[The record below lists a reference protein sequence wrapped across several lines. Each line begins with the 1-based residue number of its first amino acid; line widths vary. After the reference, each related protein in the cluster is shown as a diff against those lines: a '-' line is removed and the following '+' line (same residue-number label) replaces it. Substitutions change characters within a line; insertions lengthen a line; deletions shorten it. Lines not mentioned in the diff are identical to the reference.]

1 MVSRLIF
8 MGTPDFAVAPL
19 QSLVDAG
26 YDVVAVY
33 TREPQKS
40 GRGMALRKS
49 PVHELAERHNI
60 PVETP
65 KSFKDPSS
73 RDVFA
78 AYDADLA
85 VVVAYGMILP
95 QAILD
100 TPKMGCWNIHAS
112 LLPRWRG
119 AAPIHRA
126 IMAGDS
132 QTGISI
138 MQMEAGLDTG
148 PVLRVAVEPIKP
160 EDTTASLHDRLRDCG
175 ADTLLKTLGDHEAGI
190 LRLPDMAKPQADADA
205 VYAPKID
212 KAEAK
217 LDWSRPALELV
228 RHIHGLSPFPGAWFA
243 YQGQRIKI
251 LSAEADMTIS
261 PSDSD
266 GVEAGTIIDSMGR
279 IACGAG
285 VLKPKLLQRAGKSP
299 LTIEEFQRGSGLNLG
314 DLL

>member
-19 QSLVDAG
+19 AGLLDAG

-60 PVETP
+60 QVETP
-65 KSFKDPSS
+65 KNFKDQATK
-73 RDVFA
+73 DVFA
-78 AYDADLA
+78 SYDSDLA

-100 TPKMGCWNIHAS
+100 TPKLGCWNIHAS

-126 IMAGDS
+126 VMAGDEA
-132 QTGISI
+132 TGISI

-148 PVLRVAVEPIKP
+148 PVLRVAAEPIYP
-160 EDTTASLHDRLRDCG
+160 DDTTATLHDRLKDCG
-175 ADTLLKTLGDHEAGI
+175 AETLVMTLHDFEAGV
-190 LRLPDMAKPQADADA
+190 LRLPEMAQPQIDADA
-205 VYAPKID
+205 VYASKID

-217 LDWSRPALELV
+217 LDWSRPASELV
-228 RHIHGLSPFPGAWFA
+228 HHVHGLSPFPGAWFE
-243 YQGQRIKI
+243 YQGQRIKV
-251 LSAEADMTIS
+251 LKAEADMLSS
-261 PSDSD
+261 PADQK
-266 GVEAGTIIDSMGR
+266 EFLAGTIVDDIGG

-285 VLKPKLLQRAGKSP
+285 VLKPTLLQRAGKSP
-299 LTIEEFQRGSGLNLG
+299 LTMDEFQRGAGLRKG